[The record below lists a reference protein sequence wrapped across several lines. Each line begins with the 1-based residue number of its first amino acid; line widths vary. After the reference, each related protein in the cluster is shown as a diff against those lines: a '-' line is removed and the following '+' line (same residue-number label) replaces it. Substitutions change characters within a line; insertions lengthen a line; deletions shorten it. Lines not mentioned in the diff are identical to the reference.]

1 MSPLPLPISP
11 SLFMASS
18 SSLLFCMPFQLPSTF
33 YTANHRI
40 FYVPAVSLTL
50 RPLFSRCSVV
60 TCARRRS
67 SSSIPSSKKKKQGLR
82 RNTVGKEEDIEEDA
96 FEALF
101 KQLEEDLKNDGLSFD
116 DDDEITEEDLIK
128 LERELEEALADDELL
143 GLFDDT
149 EDEKTEVG
157 VKGEKVINKKG
168 TTVNEVIEK
177 EIEITN
183 LEKEEEKNKDE
194 DESEYEDENGDEDED
209 EGEGEEEDGP
219 LELKRWQLRRL
230 AYALKDG
237 RRKTSIKNLAADL
250 CLDRAIVLELLRDPP
265 PDLLMLSA
273 SLPDKADSRILEPVI
288 KPEDAIL
295 LASERDAINAKVT
308 TKIPVHQMQNSW
320 SAQKRLKKVHVE
332 TLERVYRR
340 SKRPTN
346 AMISNIVHVT
356 KIPCKKVL
364 KWFEDKRG
372 EDGVPDHRLPYQRD
386 TGSENESVI
395 IHDDA
400 TEVKEVI

>member
-1 MSPLPLPISP
+1 
-11 SLFMASS
+11 MAA
-18 SSLLFCMPFQLPSTF
+18 LIYQFCMNMNMTTTIQFPSTST
-33 YTANHRI
+33 YTPNH
-40 FYVPAVSLTL
+40 LTL
-50 RPLFSRCSVV
+50 VNQNSLSSRFSVV

-67 SSSIPSSKKKKQGLR
+67 SSSLPSSKKKKQGLSPK
-82 RNTVGKEEDIEEDA
+82 NAGKEEDIEADA
-96 FEALF
+96 FELLF

-116 DDDEITEEDLIK
+116 DDDDEITEEDLVK

-149 EDEKTEVG
+149 EDDDVIEVE
-157 VKGEKVINKKG
+157 VKGDKKSRNKKG

-177 EIEITN
+177 EIKFN
-183 LEKEEEKNKDE
+183 NVEEEDEKVIDVDVIAYDDKDE
-194 DESEYEDENGDEDED
+194 DEVEEEDED
-209 EGEGEEEDGP
+209 DDEDDDDGP

-230 AYALKDG
+230 AYALKEG
-237 RRKTSIKNLAADL
+237 RRKTNIKNLAADL

-273 SLPDKADSRILEPVI
+273 SLPDKPDSKVLQPVI

-295 LASERDAINAKVT
+295 LETEKDVVNAKT
-308 TKIPVHQMQNSW
+308 TAKVPIHQMQNNW
-320 SAQKRLKKVHVE
+320 SSQKRMKKVHLE

-356 KIPCKKVL
+356 KIPRKKVL

-372 EDGVPDHRLPYQRD
+372 EDGVPDQRLPYQRD
-386 TGSENESVI
+386 PEVVDEVEIS
-395 IHDDA
+395 HDNA
-400 TEVKEVI
+400 TEGDKFI

>member
-1 MSPLPLPISP
+1 
-11 SLFMASS
+11 MASS
-18 SSLLFCMPFQLPSTF
+18 SSLYFCMPFQLPASSDATK
-33 YTANHRI
+33 HRI
-40 FYVPAVSLTL
+40 FYLPAISINL
-50 RPLFSRCSVV
+50 RPLSSRCSVV

-67 SSSIPSSKKKKQGLR
+67 SKSSSSIPSAKKKKQGLL
-82 RNTVGKEEDIEEDA
+82 RNAAGNEEDIEEDA

-101 KQLEEDLKNDGLSFD
+101 KQLEEDLKNDGLTFD
-116 DDDEITEEDLIK
+116 DDDEISEEDLIK

-143 GLFDDT
+143 GLFDDA
-149 EDEKTEVG
+149 EDEKNEVG
-157 VKGEKVINKKG
+157 VEGKKVMNKKG

-177 EIEITN
+177 EIKLNNIEQ
-183 LEKEEEKNKDE
+183 EEEKNQDE
-194 DESEYEDENGDEDED
+194 DESEYEDENEEEDEVEYED
-209 EGEGEEEDGP
+209 EGI

-265 PDLLMLSA
+265 LDLLMLSA
-273 SLPDKADSRILEPVI
+273 SLPDKTESRILEPVI
-288 KPEDAIL
+288 QPEDAIL
-295 LASERDAINAKVT
+295 LASERDAINVKVT
-308 TKIPVHQMQNSW
+308 TKVPVHQMQNGW

-356 KIPCKKVL
+356 KLPRKKVL
-364 KWFEDKRG
+364 KWFEDKRD
-372 EDGVPDHRLPYQRD
+372 EDGVPDHRLPYQRN
-386 TGSENESVI
+386 TESENGSEISYG
-395 IHDDA
+395 DA
-400 TEVKEVI
+400 TESKEVV